1 MSMKTINKEKIFLF
15 IKILFPM
22 ILLGLAGYE
31 IKKFTGNM
39 NIQLFRHEVSQL
51 HLAKMVLIFIITF
64 CAIFPMFFYDV
75 YLTKILGF
83 KVPLKELVK
92 KSFIANTFSNLIG
105 FGGLVGAT
113 LRAYF
118 YHEAEANKKIL
129 VKKIA
134 SVSLFYL
141 TGISLLSWIVLVG
154 YRSSPLFHEKRWLF
168 WAVAAISLYLPI
180 FITIYIIQ
188 RKKATESMIEFGIA
202 IKLIIVSLFEWIAI
216 FLAIWLLCMILRIP
230 IDVKELVPVF
240 IVASCAGIIS
250 MIPGGFGSFDLLFI
264 WGTHV
269 LGVPGEKVVVLLL
282 FYRIGYFILPFLVG
296 LVLFIKDFWNRWN
309 QSWNNVPDA
318 ILVRTSHIIL
328 TFLVFLSGL
337 VLLLSAAV
345 PGIIG
350 RLKIAQEFLSFPIM
364 NISHQLS
371 VATGFI
377 LLGLSRGIQYKEK
390 RAYNLT
396 IVVLIL
402 AAIFTFL
409 KGFDYEEAL
418 YILIVVVLLRVSKKR
433 FYRERFVLNWGKT
446 IFDIGMFVVITLM
459 FLLIGYFN
467 LPSSEIKV
475 NPKLSPYLIKDS
487 RDLFKS
493 ALIGLFI
500 AMVLFFIGYL
510 FRRDKKWELKTSI
523 TQEEKIMEHLDH
535 YNGTVLTHLIFLH
548 DKYIYW
554 NKEENVMF
562 AYQVYADKL
571 VVLGD
576 PVGDRDELPL
586 AIGEFRESADLHGY
600 TPVFYEVSEKMLP
613 FLHEN
618 GYDFFKLGEEAFVEL
633 DSFSLSGKKMK
644 GARAVKNR
652 FERENYQFEIVKP
665 PFPADFMKVIKE
677 ISDEW
682 LQGRTEKGFSLGFFD
697 VDYLNKA
704 EIAVIRANGSKI
716 LGFASI
722 MPVYNQNQTISLD
735 LMRFGKDA
743 PNGTM
748 DFVFLSLFEWAKEQG
763 YQYFNIGM
771 APLSNVGLSKFSF
784 LSEKVASQIFLH
796 GQFLYSFQ
804 GLRKFKDKYADM
816 WLPKYLAYRKKT
828 SLPITM
834 AQITLLIGK
843 KRKNRDG

>member
-1 MSMKTINKEKIFLF
+1 MNMKKMNKEKIFLF
-15 IKILFPM
+15 LKILFPM
-22 ILLGLAGYE
+22 ILLGLAVYE
-31 IKKFTGNM
+31 IKKFTGNV
-39 NIQLFRHEVSQL
+39 NVQLLRHEVNQL
-51 HLAKMVLIFIITF
+51 HFAKLLLILLITF
-64 CAIFPMFFYDV
+64 CAISPMIFYDV
-75 YLTKILGF
+75 LLTKILAI
-83 KVPLKELVK
+83 KVPLKELLK
-92 KSFIANTFSNLIG
+92 KSFIANTFANFIG
-105 FGGLVGAT
+105 FGGLAGAT
-113 LRAYF
+113 LRAYS
-118 YHEAEANKKIL
+118 YHEYETDKKRLLKI
-129 VKKIA
+129 IA
-134 SVSLFYL
+134 SVSLYFL
-141 TGISLLSWIVLVG
+141 TGISLLAWIVLVG
-154 YRSSPLFHEKRWLF
+154 YRGFPLFHDKKWLF
-168 WAVAAISLYLPI
+168 WTSAAVSLYLPV
-180 FITIYIIQ
+180 FFVVYLIQ
-188 RKKATESMIEFGIA
+188 RKKAAEF
-202 IKLIIVSLFEWIAI
+202 IIDWGMALRLLFVSLFEWIAI
-216 FLAIWLLCMILRIP
+216 FLVFWLLCLILSIP
-230 IDVKELVPVF
+230 IDFAHLVPVF

-250 MIPGGFGSFDLLFI
+250 MIPGGFGSFDLVFLL
-264 WGTHV
+264 GTQS
-269 LGVPGEKVVVLLL
+269 LGVPDEKVVILLL
-282 FYRIGYFILPFLVG
+282 FYRIGYFILPFLLGV
-296 LVLFIKDFWNRWN
+296 VLFIKDFWNRWN
-309 QSWNNVPDA
+309 QSWNKVPDA
-318 ILVRTSHIIL
+318 ILVRFSHILL
-328 TFLVFLSGL
+328 TFLIFLSGL

-345 PGIIG
+345 PGIIE
-350 RLKIAQEFLSFPIM
+350 RLRIAQEFLSFPIM

-396 IVVLIL
+396 MVVLIF
-402 AAIFTFL
+402 AAVFTFL

-418 YILIVVVLLRVSKKR
+418 YILIVVVLLRASKRR

-459 FLLIGYFN
+459 FVLIGSLN
-467 LPSSEIKV
+467 LPSSEMKV
-475 NPKLSPYLIKDS
+475 NPRLSPYLIKDY

-493 ALIGLFI
+493 ALIGLLI

-510 FRRDKKWELKTSI
+510 FRRNNKWELQTSI
-523 TQEEKIMEHLDH
+523 TQEEKIMDHLDH

-554 NKEENVMF
+554 NQKDNVMF

-576 PVGDRDELPL
+576 PLGDRVELPL
-586 AIGEFRESADLHGY
+586 AIEEFRETADLHGY

-618 GYDFFKLGEEAFVEL
+618 GYDFFKLGEEAYVDL
-633 DSFSLSGKKMK
+633 DSFSFSGKKMK
-644 GARAVKNR
+644 GARAVKNK
-652 FERENYQFEIVKP
+652 FERENYQFEIASP
-665 PFPADFMKVIKE
+665 PFHADFMKELKE

-697 VDYLNKA
+697 EDYLNKA
-704 EIAVIRANGSKI
+704 EIAVVRANGVEI
-716 LGFASI
+716 LGFVSLL
-722 MPVYNQNQTISLD
+722 PVYDQKQTISLD
-735 LMRFGKDA
+735 LMRFGKDS

-763 YQYFNIGM
+763 YKAFNIGM

-834 AQITLLIGK
+834 GQITLLIGK
-843 KRKNRDG
+843 KRKNGDL

>member
-1 MSMKTINKEKIFLF
+1 MSMKKINKEKIILFL
-15 IKILFPM
+15 KILFPM
-22 ILLGLAGYE
+22 ILLVLAGYE

-39 NIQLFRHEVSQL
+39 NVQLFRHEVNQL
-51 HLAKMVLIFIITF
+51 HLAKMVLIFLITF

-75 YLTKILGF
+75 ILVKILGF
-83 KVPLKELVK
+83 KMPIKELVK

-113 LRAYF
+113 LRTYF
-118 YHEAEANKKIL
+118 YHEAEADKKIL

-141 TGISLLSWIVLVG
+141 TGISLLAWTVLIS
-154 YRSSPLFHEKRWLF
+154 YQRTPLLHDKKWLL
-168 WAVAAISLYLPI
+168 WAVAVVGLYLPI
-180 FITIYIIQ
+180 FISIYFIQ
-188 RKKATESMIEFGIA
+188 RKKRAESMIEFGMA
-202 IKLIIVSLFEWIAI
+202 LKLIMVSLLEWIAI
-216 FLAIWLLCMILRIP
+216 FLAIWLLCLILKIS
-230 IDVKELVPVF
+230 IDFAGLVSVL

-250 MIPGGFGSFDLLFI
+250 MIPGGLGSFDLVFI

-269 LGVPGEKVVVLLL
+269 LGVPEEQVVVLLL
-282 FYRIGYFILPFLVG
+282 FYRIGYFILPFLLG
-296 LVLFIKDFWNRWN
+296 LVLFIMDFWNRWN
-309 QSWNNVPDA
+309 QSWNDVPNA
-318 ILVRTSHIIL
+318 ILGRISHILL

-390 RAYNLT
+390 RAYHLT
-396 IVVLIL
+396 LVVLIF
-402 AAIFTFL
+402 AALFTFL

-418 YILIVVVLLRVSKKR
+418 YILIVVLLLSASKKR

-446 IFDIGMFVVITLM
+446 IFDIGMFVVITFM
-459 FLLIGYFN
+459 FVLIGYLN
-467 LPSSEIKV
+467 LPSSEIKM
-475 NPKLSPYLIKDS
+475 NPKLSPYLIKDY

-493 ALIGLFI
+493 AGIGLVI
-500 AMVLFFIGYL
+500 AMFLFFFGYL
-510 FRRDKKWELKTSI
+510 FRRNRKWELKTSI
-523 TQEEKIMEHLDH
+523 TQEEKIMDHLDH

-548 DKYIYW
+548 DKFIYW
-554 NKEENVMF
+554 NKKDNVMF
-562 AYQVYADKL
+562 AYQAYADKL

-576 PVGDRDELPL
+576 PIGDHDELPL
-586 AIGEFRESADLHGY
+586 AIEEFRETADLHGY

-618 GYDFFKLGEEAFVEL
+618 GYDFFKLGEEAYVDLEGF
-633 DSFSLSGKKMK
+633 SFGGKKMK
-644 GARAVKNR
+644 GARAVKNK
-652 FERENYQFEIVKP
+652 FERENYQFEIVSP
-665 PFPADFMKVIKE
+665 PFHADLMKELKD

-697 VDYLNKA
+697 ETYLNKA
-704 EIAVIRANGSKI
+704 EIAVVRANEVGI
-716 LGFASI
+716 LGFVSL
-722 MPVYNQNQTISLD
+722 MPVYDQNQTISLD
-735 LMRFGKDA
+735 MMRFKKDS

-763 YQYFNIGM
+763 YQSFIIGM

-796 GQFLYSFQ
+796 GQFFYSFQ

-816 WLPKYLAYRKKT
+816 WLPKYLAFRRKS

-834 AQITLLIGK
+834 TQITLLIGK
-843 KRKNRDG
+843 KRPKSKQ

>member
-1 MSMKTINKEKIFLF
+1 MKKVNKEKLFLF
-15 IKILFPM
+15 LKIVFPM
-22 ILLGLAGYE
+22 ILLVLAGYE
-31 IKKFTGNM
+31 IKKFTGNI
-39 NIQLFRHEVSQL
+39 NVQLLRHEMSQL
-51 HLAKMVLIFIITF
+51 HFTKMLLIFLITF
-64 CAIFPMFFYDV
+64 TAIFPMFFYDV
-75 YLTKILGF
+75 FLAKILGF

-92 KSFIANTFSNLIG
+92 KSFITNTFSNLIG

-113 LRAYF
+113 LRTYF
-118 YHEAEANKKIL
+118 YHEAEPNKKIL

-141 TGISLLSWIVLVG
+141 TGISFLSWIVLVG
-154 YRSSPLFHEKRWLF
+154 YLRSPLFQDKRWLF
-168 WAVAAISLYLPI
+168 WAVAAVSLYLPI
-180 FITIYIIQ
+180 FITIYLIQ
-188 RKKATESMIEFGIA
+188 RKKAAESMIEFGMA
-202 IKLIIVSLFEWIAI
+202 LKLIIVSLFEWIAI
-216 FLAIWLLCMILRIP
+216 FLAIWLLCMILKIP
-230 IDVKELVPVF
+230 IDITGLLPVL

-250 MIPGGFGSFDLLFI
+250 MIPGGLGSFDLVFI
-264 WGTHV
+264 WGTHI
-269 LGVPGEKVVVLLL
+269 LGVPKEQIVVLLL
-282 FYRIGYFILPFLVG
+282 FYRFGYFILPFLVG
-296 LVLFIKDFWNRWN
+296 VVLFIKDFWNKWN
-309 QSWNNVPDA
+309 QSWNNVPNA
-318 ILVRTSHIIL
+318 ILVRTSHILL

-350 RLKIAQEFLSFPIM
+350 RLKIAQEFLYFPIM

-390 RAYNLT
+390 RAYHLT
-396 IVVLIL
+396 MVVLIF
-402 AAIFTFL
+402 ASIFTFL

-418 YILIVVVLLRVSKKR
+418 YILIVVLLLRASKKR
-433 FYRERFVLNWGKT
+433 FYRERFVLSWGKT
-446 IFDIGMFVVITLM
+446 IFDIGMFVVITMM
-459 FLLIGYFN
+459 FVLIGALN
-467 LPSSEIKV
+467 LPSSEMKV
-475 NPKLSPYLIKDS
+475 TPKLSPYLIKDY

-500 AMVLFFIGYL
+500 ATVIFFIGYL
-510 FRRDKKWELKTSI
+510 FRRNKRWELKTSI
-523 TQEEKIMEHLDH
+523 EQEEKIMDHLEH

-554 NKEENVMF
+554 NQKDTVMF

-576 PVGDRDELPL
+576 PIGDRDDLPL
-586 AIGEFRESADLHGY
+586 AIEEFRETADLHGY
-600 TPVFYEVSEKMLP
+600 TPVFYEVSEKMLR

-618 GYDFFKLGEEAFVEL
+618 GYDFFKLGEEAYVDL
-633 DSFSLSGKKMK
+633 DSFSFSGKKMK
-644 GARAVKNR
+644 GARAVKNK
-652 FERENYQFEIVKP
+652 FERENYQFKIASP
-665 PFPADFMKVIKE
+665 PFHADFMKELKE

-697 VDYLNKA
+697 EDYLNKA
-704 EIAVIRANGSKI
+704 EIAVVRVNRVEI
-716 LGFASI
+716 LGFVSL
-722 MPVYNQNQTISLD
+722 MPVYDKKQTISLD
-735 LMRFGKDA
+735 LMRFGKDS

-763 YQYFNIGM
+763 YKTFNIGM
-771 APLSNVGLSKFSF
+771 APLSNVGQSKFSF

-834 AQITLLIGK
+834 GQITLLIGK
-843 KRKNRDG
+843 KRKNGDL